1 MFEAMFLKCSYPTIG
16 EFNISDGIA
25 TIQFKCNEP
34 DFETSFLKPRE
45 VLSKVTVAK
54 KNINRVTPP
63 IAAYAN
69 SYMYIRSY
77 MYIISPTPVAKRTV
91 TGKAEQL
98 LS

>member
-25 TIQFKCNEP
+25 TNQFKCNEP
-34 DFETSFLKPRE
+34 DFETSFLKLRE

-63 IAAYAN
+63 LLQLW
-69 SYMYIRSY
+69 
-77 MYIISPTPVAKRTV
+77 PTQTHRLNRPRLVQEGR
-91 TGKAEQL
+91 
-98 LS
+98 